1 MSVINQML
9 KDLEQRN
16 TDAPSTNTTNVT
28 VQSKSSN
35 TKSIVVTV
43 IIVML
48 LNAAGFF
55 VWSLYSENQ
64 SLKTSVTNAN
74 NSQGSTTGQH
84 KKNVDRDA
92 DIAKASAIENK
103 ANNQLAEQT
112 QSNIKAGNSNLPTK
126 KSAENARASVLAAQS
141 SRQTEQVVQV
151 AEKNIEN
158 GAAIQSVNSV
168 EQASIDIVAI
178 ESAETQKQTATR
190 NADIKDKSVQE
201 VKTKPLAAKNQSTSV
216 PKMTISR
223 KQLTADELAQ
233 QKMLQAEKA
242 IEANDMVKAEQLF
255 EDILLIQ
262 PENKEARKQLAAL
275 WYGRQSYQSAVN
287 LLTQGI
293 NLNPQYAEFRLMQ
306 AKLYLA
312 QGSNE
317 QAYQTLVSLPNE
329 QDSEY
334 QLTLANSAQQLGKFA
349 EAITAYQ
356 VLVNL
361 QPLNSRWW
369 LGLAVALDSNSEFV
383 KAKTAYQSALSN
395 GGLSESSVD
404 FIRQRLTELGE

>member
-1 MSVINQML
+1 VSVINQML

-64 SLKTSVTNAN
+64 SLKTSVTNVN

-84 KKNVDRDA
+84 KKNLDRDA

-103 ANNQLAEQT
+103 ANNQLAEQAQT
-112 QSNIKAGNSNLPTK
+112 NIKAGNSNLSTK
-126 KSAENARASVLAAQS
+126 KTAENASASVLVAQS
-141 SRQTEQVVQV
+141 SRQTEQAVQV

-168 EQASIDIVAI
+168 EQASIDRVAI

-287 LLTQGI
+287 LLAQGI

-317 QAYQTLVSLPNE
+317 QAYQTLISLPNE

>member
-64 SLKTSVTNAN
+64 SLKTSVTNVN

-84 KKNVDRDA
+84 KKNLDRDA

-103 ANNQLAEQT
+103 ANNQLAEQAQT
-112 QSNIKAGNSNLPTK
+112 NIKAGNSNLSTK
-126 KSAENARASVLAAQS
+126 KTAENASASVLVAQS
-141 SRQTEQVVQV
+141 SRQTEQAVQV

-168 EQASIDIVAI
+168 EQASIDRVAI

-287 LLTQGI
+287 LLAQGI

-317 QAYQTLVSLPNE
+317 QAYQTLISLPNE